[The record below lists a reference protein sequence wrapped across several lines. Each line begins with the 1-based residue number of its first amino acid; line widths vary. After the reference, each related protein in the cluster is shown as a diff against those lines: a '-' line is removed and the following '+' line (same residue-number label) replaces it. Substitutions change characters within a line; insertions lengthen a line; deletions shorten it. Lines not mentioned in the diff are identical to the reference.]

1 MFNRLCWSLVKLS
14 LIKILTDVVLYFV
27 NKLPVT
33 YIAFSCSICLYKHK
47 ISRPVWVCVCVCI
60 HVLSCVCVFI
70 YRILGFIFLLHSF
83 TKKFISIAPPPP
95 KKVYKLVSLNFIL
108 FTTYILKK
116 IWVLCICCRIQQT
129 MHTKFFLLLLKFS
142 YFRTWRRDKWR
153 HSKNLAKF
161 RKVFTALL
169 LRKKGLKI
177 PLASVWIC
185 EQRYLYAQIA

>member
-1 MFNRLCWSLVKLS
+1 MS
-14 LIKILTDVVLYFV
+14 
-27 NKLPVT
+27 
-33 YIAFSCSICLYKHK
+33 
-47 ISRPVWVCVCVCI
+47 VCVCVYMCFRVSVCLFTGYSDLYFCCI
-60 HVLSCVCVFI
+60 
-70 YRILGFIFLLHSF
+70 RLL
-83 TKKFISIAPPPP
+83 KNLYQLPRPP
-95 KKVYKLVSLNFIL
+95 KKNFYKLVSLNFIL